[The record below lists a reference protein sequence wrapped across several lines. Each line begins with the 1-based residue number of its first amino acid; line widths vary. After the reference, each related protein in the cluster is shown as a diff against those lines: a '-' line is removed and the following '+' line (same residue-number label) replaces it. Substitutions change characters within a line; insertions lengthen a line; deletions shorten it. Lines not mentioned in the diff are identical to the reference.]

1 MRGSVSE
8 RAVAGLGGK
17 SAFERNLLPGFAEWI
32 LEQFDRWQPDYLVPA
47 ETKGARVL
55 DAALSFARLE
65 LGERTAAPV
74 LYGSALSYIPPEEL
88 RDARVMIVDDAVR
101 TGSNLWR
108 HWQQI
113 AGHRVEEIEALACIG
128 CEPGTG
134 RRPEVAC
141 YLHAEPELY
150 QRYVWQLTELVVARG
165 LPPEVDHFLLE
176 LQLGDRLAVS
186 WPALLDALSAYGVLT
201 IDGPATHA
209 EQIQP
214 ATLHFPRLPGA
225 ASHPPEVGD
234 GAYKVRFFPDLETER
249 IYVVPISLPTLAL
262 QGAEPGA
269 QISSADGIEALT
281 AELGF
286 LPPVGEV
293 LVERAFDLDPKTL
306 FRAVSAAREVE
317 MIDGLS
323 QVLGECMPD
332 SILKPQTEV
341 CERLFGPD
349 VGALVNE
356 AVAGALEAPVEP
368 ERHFAEGAD
377 PHPEPRL
384 YLDAD
389 VEAATHGVAQEL
401 KRLYDKAASD
411 PGHDPGARVG
421 CSMSELAAL
430 LQGEDPLL
438 ASRCVD
444 RGLALTTLVPYID
457 EVPGDGGSLLVQ
469 RRYRVSENN
478 RGSDRSYLSLD
489 SIRQEK
495 SEEAIALICKRL
507 REAPI
512 EDYRERP
519 IPQALIAS
527 IVAILRP
534 LTFERQAIALQA
546 LPTPGPGLELALLD
560 AVSPVPPEQQSS
572 GHFKVKDDGAV
583 VPTAGFVVRYD
594 AEDLEL
600 DLDGCTEELEE
611 NLDKIIDLIK
621 GLEGP
626 ERKKLLDGWAM
637 STDRRLGLSHVRR
650 SLEQALD
657 VLRRPLNLIR
667 AGELHERTPEIV
679 ERVSSATGAARG
691 KLELQADDW
700 AAPARRAIPQA
711 RSRAQGRTLRSLAAA
726 EKPGEIYGFA
736 TVLARLIDGLATVVD
751 RLDAASAKGWV
762 EEDGEEQRQTAF
774 ETLEWAAAI
783 RSALGSFSQDQTP
796 AVELPADPR
805 EAILAAAEEV
815 RDLLELLAATAAALA
830 GAYCGPKG
838 KRLPSPHAEDARH
851 AAILYLDVDG
861 STAKGELLD
870 ARTNRRWL
878 NEGLNLAAQW
888 TRVFGGYEY
897 SDRKGDELVAE
908 FAEGDRAALAAAA
921 VLHHTA
927 ALRSTGIDNLSWT
940 FHSGFDCGEVD
951 DEDGGNLIGS
961 PINRAAKLAK
971 CLEGADQL
979 ERVPAGE
986 EGMRHCSTPL
996 GQEPLSEPGSEV
1008 EVGGRRL
1015 RPQLISSEKTI
1026 QHLIAGL
1033 NELAGRL
1040 NADVGGA
1047 AELERTLN
1055 AEERPASEAPAAEA
1069 AG

>member
-1 MRGSVSE
+1 ME
-8 RAVAGLGGK
+8 RAVAGVGGK
-17 SAFERNLLPGFAEWI
+17 SAFERNLLPGFAEWM

-65 LGERTAAPV
+65 LGERTTAPV
-74 LYGSALSYIPPEEL
+74 LYGSALSYLPPEEL
-88 RDARVMIVDDAVR
+88 RGARVMIVDDAVR

-113 AGHRVEEIEALACIG
+113 AGHQVDEIEALACIG

-176 LQLGDRLAVS
+176 LQLPGRLALA
-186 WPALLDALSAYGVLT
+186 WPALIDVLSAYGVVT
-201 IDGPATHA
+201 IDGPESRAD
-209 EQIQP
+209 QIQP

-225 ASHPPEVGD
+225 VSQPPEVGD
-234 GAYKVRFFPDLETER
+234 GAYKIRFFPNAETER
-249 IYVVPISLPTLAL
+249 IYVVPISLPTLTL

-269 QISSADGIEALT
+269 QISATEGIEALD
-281 AELGF
+281 AELGYV
-286 LPPVGEV
+286 PPVGKL
-293 LVERAFDLDPKTL
+293 LVERAFDLDPKAL

-317 MIDGLS
+317 MVDGLS
-323 QVLGECMPD
+323 RVLGSCLPG
-332 SILKPQTEV
+332 SVLRPQTEV
-341 CERLFGPD
+341 MDRLFGPA
-349 VGALVNE
+349 VGAQVGEELSR
-356 AVAGALEAPVEP
+356 ALRSQTSGPALGDQPAATP
-368 ERHFAEGAD
+368 A
-377 PHPEPRL
+377 EPRL
-384 YLDAD
+384 YLDMD
-389 VEAATHGVAQEL
+389 VETATHGVAQEL
-401 KRLYDKAASD
+401 KRLYDEAASD
-411 PGHDPGARVG
+411 PEHDPGSRVG
-421 CSMSELAAL
+421 YSMSRLAAL
-430 LQGEDPLL
+430 LSGEDPLL

-457 EVPGDGGSLLVQ
+457 EIRGEGGSLLVQ

-478 RGSDRSYLSLD
+478 RGKDRSYLSLD

-507 REAPI
+507 GEAPI
-512 EDYRERP
+512 DDLKGRP
-519 IPQALIAS
+519 VPQSLLAS
-527 IVAILRP
+527 MVAILRP
-534 LTFERQAIALQA
+534 LTFERQSIALQA
-546 LPTPGPGLELALLD
+546 LPSPAPGLELALLD
-560 AVSPVPPEQQSS
+560 AVLPVPLEGQTS
-572 GHFKVKDDGAV
+572 GHFKVEDDGSVA
-583 VPTAGFVVRYD
+583 PTEGFVARYN

-611 NLDKIIDLIK
+611 NLDKVIDLIK
-621 GLEGP
+621 ELDDP

-637 STDRRLGLSHVRR
+637 STDRRLGLSHVRC
-650 SLEQALD
+650 SLDQALE

-667 AGELHERTPEIV
+667 TGELHDRTAGIEER
-679 ERVSSATGAARG
+679 AGAATRAAIG
-691 KLELQADDW
+691 KLELQAADW
-700 AAPARRAIPQA
+700 AEPARQAIPQA
-711 RSRAQGRTLRSLAAA
+711 RSRAQGRILRSLAAA
-726 EKPGEIYGFA
+726 EEPKEIYAFA
-736 TVLARLIDGLATVVD
+736 EALARTIGGVAKTVD
-751 RLDAASAKGWV
+751 RLDATSRKGWV
-762 EEDGEEQRQTAF
+762 DGDGPEQHAVATEALNWSAVVRQ
-774 ETLEWAAAI
+774 
-783 RSALGSFSQDQTP
+783 ALGGLGQDPPSSFE
-796 AVELPADPR
+796 AAADPR
-805 EAILAAAEEV
+805 EALLAAAEEL
-815 RDLLELLAATAAALA
+815 RHLLELLAATASALA

-838 KRLPSPHAEDARH
+838 KRLGSPYAEEARH

-908 FAEGDRAALAAAA
+908 FTEGDRAALAATA
-921 VLHHTA
+921 VLQHTA

-940 FHSGFDCGEVD
+940 FHAGFDCGEIG

-971 CLEGADQL
+971 SLEGAAQL
-979 ERVPAGE
+979 EKVPVGE
-986 EGMRHCSTPL
+986 EGIRHCSSAL
-996 GQEPLSEPGSEV
+996 GEAPVSEPGSEV

-1015 RPQLISSEKTI
+1015 RPQLLSSGETFR
-1026 QHLIAGL
+1026 QLVAGL
-1033 NELAGRL
+1033 NGVADRLHGEVGDAG
-1040 NADVGGA
+1040 
-1047 AELERTLN
+1047 ELEATLK
-1055 AEERPASEAPAAEA
+1055 AGEWPAGEVAAEA